1 MLMRF
6 SPGLDN
12 VQVGNIEIGNTKV
25 GNVNVG
31 DNKFNPTIEVAG
43 LLPTAGLQ
51 NGEAF
56 KTVMKA
62 CCDIST
68 NPHKNEIYGPDAAK
82 ALAGN
87 AFPAAHVEGIGG
99 PKSTAAISHKP
110 GGLSV

>member
-6 SPGLDN
+6 SPELDN

-25 GNVNVG
+25 GNV
-31 DNKFNPTIEVAG
+31 DDAKFNPTIEVAG

-68 NPHKNEIYGPDAAK
+68 NPHRNEIYGPDAAK

-87 AFPAAHVEGIGG
+87 AFPAAHVERISG
-99 PKSTAAISHKP
+99 PRAAAAISNKSD
-110 GGLSV
+110 GLSI